1 MISKEVLVTKNKIND
16 KINSIIDFH
25 AIWEHNHET
34 KVCRLIIEGTYMEK
48 GKKQSGLTEA
58 DKEWIANLVVTTVKP
73 IQEDITSLK
82 EDVKAL
88 KEDMVEIKNRLDVV
102 EKDIKLIKECP
113 TIKKELK

>member
-25 AIWEHNHET
+25 AVWEHNHET
-34 KVCRLIIEGTYMEK
+34 KVCRLIIEGIYMEK

-58 DKEWIANLVVTTVKP
+58 DKEWIANLVVTTIKP

-82 EDVKAL
+82 ED
-88 KEDMVEIKNRLDVV
+88 MVEVKNRLEAI
-102 EKDIKLIKECP
+102 EKCP
-113 TIKKELK
+113 TIQKELK

>member
-25 AIWEHNHET
+25 AVWEHNHET

-48 GKKQSGLTEA
+48 GKKQSGLTLA
-58 DKEWIANLVVTTVKP
+58 DKEWIANLVVTTIKP

-82 EDVKAL
+82 ED
-88 KEDMVEIKNRLDVV
+88 MVEVKNRLEAI
-102 EKDIKLIKECP
+102 EKCP
-113 TIKKELK
+113 TIQKELK

>member
-34 KVCRLIIEGTYMEK
+34 KVCKLIIEGTYMEK

-82 EDVKAL
+82 ED
-88 KEDMVEIKNRLDVV
+88 MVEIKNRLDVV
-102 EKDIKLIKECP
+102 EKDIKAIKACP